1 MARHFICPASEI
13 PPGAR
18 KLVTVAGRSI
28 GIFNVNGVF
37 CAMRNACIHNQGPVC
52 LGHVGGT
59 YLPSE
64 PDEYRPGLEGQVL
77 RCPWH
82 GWEFDIKTGSNLID
96 PSLRLRTY
104 SITIT
109 DGDVVVDL

>member
-1 MARHFICPASEI
+1 MN
-13 PPGAR
+13 
-18 KLVTVAGRSI
+18 VAGRSI

-37 CAMRNACIHNQGPVC
+37 CALRNACIHNQGPVC

-64 PDEYRPGLEGQVL
+64 PDEYRPGLAGQVL

-96 PSLRLRTY
+96 PSLKLRTY

>member
-1 MARHFICPASEI
+1 MANHVICPAAEI

-18 KLVTVAGRSI
+18 KLVSIEGRSI
-28 GIFNVNGVF
+28 GVFNVNGEYF
-37 CAMRNACIHNQGPVC
+37 ALRNACIHNQGPVC
-52 LGHVGGT
+52 LGRVGGT

-82 GWEFDIKTGSNLID
+82 GREYNITTGADLINS
-96 PSLRLRTY
+96 SLKLRTY
-104 SITIT
+104 AVTIE
-109 DGDVVVDL
+109 DGNVVVKL